1 MKIFINDIP
10 VKFIDSQTPLDQEYF
25 HHEIDASKD
34 TIVQNRLVH
43 HVLIRNM
50 TTSQL
55 DELLNRLHQYAL
67 NNLYS
72 LTIKFQEFDEIL
84 AFIKKKYKVIKAAG
98 GIVRKR
104 SKVLMIYRLKKWDLP
119 KGKIEKGEDAKTG
132 AIREVEEECN
142 VKVKLIRKICSTYHT
157 YTMKNKA
164 ILKKTTWFLMDCI
177 DDSQKKPQIE
187 EDIEALKWMSPKE
200 VHHALQDS
208 YRSIDHVFSK
218 YYDMKK

>member
-10 VKFIDSQTPLDQEYF
+10 VNIIDSQESIDQEYF
-25 HHEIDASKD
+25 HYEIDASKD
-34 TIVQNRLVH
+34 AIVKNRLIH

-50 TTSQL
+50 TTPYL
-55 DELLNRLHQYAL
+55 DDLLNSLHTYAL

-72 LTIKFQEFDEIL
+72 LTITSQEFDNII

-98 GIVRKR
+98 GVVRKR

-119 KGKIEKGEDAKTG
+119 KGKIEKGESAKTG

-142 VKVKLIRKICSTYHT
+142 IKVKLKQKICATYHT
-157 YTMKNKA
+157 YTMKNKD
-164 ILKKTTWFLMDCI
+164 ILKKTTWYLMDCI

-187 EDIEALKWMSPKE
+187 EDIEELKWMTSKE
-200 VHHALQDS
+200 IHHALQNS
-208 YRSIDHVFSK
+208 YRSINHVFNRL
-218 YYDMKK
+218 YEMKK